1 MHTLYYI
8 KQDDMCVFAY
18 NKKQEIIEWIGQDK
32 YAALKFNSMAEAEVA
47 IKEMLTFAPKSNFE
61 ILKLN

>member
-8 KQDDMCVFAY
+8 KQDGMCVFAY
-18 NKKQEIIEWIGQDK
+18 NKEHEIIEWIGQDK
-32 YAALKFNSMAEAEVA
+32 YAALTFSSMAEAEVA
-47 IKEMLTFAPKSNFE
+47 IREMLTFAPRSKFE

>member
-1 MHTLYYI
+1 MHGLYYI

-18 NKKQEIIEWIGQDK
+18 NKEHEIIEWIGQDK
-32 YAALKFNSMAEAEVA
+32 DAALKFSSMAEAEVA
-47 IKEMLTFAPKSNFE
+47 VREMLTFAPKSNFK